1 MGTENNN
8 PFAMPGFG
16 QAGDTA
22 HNPLMASMDMMR
34 RAWQGMAGA
43 GGQEAAAM
51 ATPMSVEDLERRI
64 SDLRAVENWLRL
76 NLSMLS
82 STIQGLEVQRSTIST
97 LMSFAANAAAA
108 GASTAGAGTSGAKS
122 PTPSPLEAVLGIVP
136 GADPTAASTEA
147 MNQAASAVQQ
157 GAEQAAQAASTYAS
171 SADTAVKGW
180 WDMLQK
186 QFDTL
191 AAATTS
197 SMQNADPAH
206 QTAPASADSSLG
218 KKPAKSSPK
227 KAAKATK
234 ATKTARKRPVGK
246 V

>member
-136 GADPTAASTEA
+136 GADPTAAST
-147 MNQAASAVQQ
+147 VQQ

-171 SADTAVKGW
+171 PADTAVKGW

-227 KAAKATK
+227 KAAKAAK
-234 ATKTARKRPVGK
+234 AAKTARKRPVGK